1 MVDGLLGFN
10 NSLANNPTASEL
22 AKGLAEAVRNGTVKL
37 PIDPTTIVVTDSSGV
52 AGQYTFISMFS
63 CNDLY
68 VSINVTALAALII
81 FLDK

>member
-52 AGQYTFISMFS
+52 AGQYTFMFS